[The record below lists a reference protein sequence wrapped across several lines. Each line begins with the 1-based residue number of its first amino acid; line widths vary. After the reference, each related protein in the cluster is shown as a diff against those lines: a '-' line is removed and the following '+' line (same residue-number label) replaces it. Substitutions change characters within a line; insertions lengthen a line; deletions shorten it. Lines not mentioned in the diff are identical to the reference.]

1 MRVEPLPFRLFMGA
15 LFCSLTVLTSACAG
29 VGGSTPATPLG
40 GATGFARAPREVAPA
55 AGRHGTTGLGAVLTS
70 RDGSQIFG
78 FDINSSGND
87 GILATATSVESFD
100 QDTGKITGSFPKKV
114 PARTSYSMVGI
125 TTGDTALATEYHQDK
140 NDPFATRTYGTIAP
154 STKNQFTGKWTPPL
168 KDIQVEEEGPNQ
180 TAASTALYAI
190 ELQNNDNPDLIVSNV
205 ASNKTSKVIKLD
217 PSLFS
222 LGNGPQLGQDTK
234 TNQAVFA
241 LSPDF
246 GAVGG
251 DPPLNVIYNMKTGKK
266 TQFDGLN
273 NGYFHAGSV
282 NGLAVDSSTGIA
294 ATDTELNAQV
304 EFYNL
309 AKESSSFAQLPCT
322 GDTSQLN
329 SGSGIA
335 SDSVH
340 GLFLVTEEFYACGSG
355 SAILVY
361 DEKGNLQETIT
372 GFTFVVG
379 EGAPA
384 INPSKR
390 MGWVFGP
397 KFSQLQQF
405 FY

>member
-1 MRVEPLPFRLFMGA
+1 MRAEPLPFRLLMGA
-15 LFCSLTVLTSACAG
+15 FFCSLTALTSACAG

-40 GATGFARAPREVAPA
+40 SGARAPAWRTTSAQTA
-55 AGRHGTTGLGAVLTS
+55 RHGSTGLGALLTS
-70 RDGSQIFG
+70 DSGQVFG
-78 FDINSSGND
+78 FDINSSGSD
-87 GILATATSVESFD
+87 GILATATSIESFD
-100 QDTGKITGSFPKKV
+100 QDTGKITGSFPKKL

-125 TTGDTALATEYHQDK
+125 TTGDTALAIRYLQDK
-140 NDPFATRTYGTIAP
+140 SDPYATRTYGTIAP

-190 ELQNNDNPDLIVSNV
+190 ELKNNDNPDLIISNV

-217 PSLFS
+217 PSLFA
-222 LGNGPQLGQDTK
+222 LGNGAQLGQDTK
-234 TNQAVFA
+234 TDQAVFA
-241 LSPDF
+241 LSPDY

-266 TQFDGLN
+266 TQFNGLN

-282 NGLAVDSSTGIA
+282 NGLAVDSNTGIA

-309 AKESSSFAQLPCT
+309 AKQSSSFVQLPCT

-335 SDSVH
+335 NDSKN
-340 GLFLVTEEFYACGSG
+340 GLFLVTEEYYACGSG

-361 DEKGNLQETIT
+361 DEKGNLQETIS
-372 GFTFVVG
+372 GFTFPVG

-384 INPSKR
+384 LNPSKR

-397 KFSQLQQF
+397 QFNELQQF

>member
-1 MRVEPLPFRLFMGA
+1 MGA
-15 LFCSLTVLTSACAG
+15 FFCSLTALTSACAG

-40 GATGFARAPREVAPA
+40 SGALGPAWRTGSALA
-55 AGRHGTTGLGAVLTS
+55 ARHGTAGLGALLTS
-70 RDGSQIFG
+70 DSGQIFG
-78 FDINSSGND
+78 FDINSTGSD
-87 GILATATSVESFD
+87 GILATANSIESFD
-100 QDTGKITGSFPKKV
+100 QDTGKITASFPKKV

-125 TTGDTALATEYHQDK
+125 TTGDTALVTRYLQDK
-140 NDPFATRTYGTIAP
+140 SDPYATRTYGTIAP

-190 ELQNNDNPDLIVSNV
+190 ELKHNDNPDLIISNV
-205 ASNKTSKVIKLD
+205 ASNKTSMVIKLD
-217 PSLFS
+217 PSFFS

-241 LSPDF
+241 LSPDY

-266 TQFDGLN
+266 TQFNGLN

-282 NGLAVDSSTGIA
+282 NGLAVDSNTGIA

-309 AKESSSFAQLPCT
+309 AKQSSSFVQLPCT

-335 SDSVH
+335 NDSTH
-340 GLFLVTEEFYACGSG
+340 GLFLVTAQYYACGSG

-372 GFTFVVG
+372 GFTFPVG

-384 INPSKR
+384 LNPSKR

-397 KFSQLQQF
+397 QFNQLQQF